1 MHERWKR
8 AVIHLEGAADSE
20 SVRQRARRW
29 QDLLQQ
35 PPDADRGP
43 AESTLKGSRDVRY
56 QGTAVFLKHEGRHFL
71 LTARH
76 VLHDPLGAQ
85 YHVEDTADFFK
96 DAPEDFRESVLT
108 SLREG
113 APNRIYSIIFRVP
126 SLDEV
131 LASGPDEHR
140 EFLMNL
146 EAGVSWL
153 APYTFSDPV
162 LDLAI
167 VSLDSRNRKFTAE
180 LLAQGY
186 SPIAMEDIA
195 DEPTEEGT
203 EVFTVGY
210 PAATATL
217 GQLNLSGLMQHWASA
232 SFSAPTFAFGRVS
245 MLHEKLD
252 YFWCD
257 MSVYPGNSGGPVVE
271 HDRLVGIIIKQAG
284 IEGKILDQS
293 GSELSLVAEQRIPF
307 AQTIKARHLRP
318 LIAEQLA
325 KDRRVAEIR
334 EGKQ

>member
-20 SVRQRARRW
+20 SARQRARRW
-29 QDLLQQ
+29 QELPQQ
-35 PPDADRGP
+35 TPDADRVQ
-43 AESTLKGSRDVRY
+43 AESASKGSRDVRY
-56 QGTAVFLKHEGRHFL
+56 QGTAIFLLHEGRHFL

-76 VLHDPLGAQ
+76 VLHDELGAQ
-85 YHVEDTADFFK
+85 HDVEDTGDLFK
-96 DAPEDFRESVLT
+96 DAPENFRESVLT
-108 SLREG
+108 SSREH
-113 APNRIYSIIFRVP
+113 APNRIFGIIFRVP

-131 LASGPDEHR
+131 LASDPDEHR

-146 EAGVSWL
+146 EAGVPWL
-153 APYTFSDPV
+153 APYTFSEPA

-210 PAATATL
+210 PSATATL

-232 SFSAPTFAFGRVS
+232 SFSTPTFAFGRVS
-245 MLHEKLD
+245 MLHEKLE

-271 HDRLVGIIIKQAG
+271 RDRLVGIISNQAW
-284 IEGKILDQS
+284 IEGQVLDQG
-293 GSELSLVAEQRIPF
+293 GSELPLVAELRIPF

-318 LIAEQLA
+318 LIAEQLE

-334 EGKQ
+334 EVKH